1 MNKRLIRFKVMRKSL
16 TGIFLLSFSILF
28 VPSFANSAM
37 SAESIV
43 QSSSNS
49 ITINVNKMPLNKVL
63 SLIEKQCDYVFG
75 YNSNT
80 QNIKNLVTANF
91 HDASITQIL
100 NSILNGTGLKYDIS
114 GRQILIYK
122 QEQAS
127 GTRTV
132 KVAGTVTDEKGQPMP
147 GVSVSVKGTT
157 KGTVTN
163 INGDYSLDVLQGSR
177 IELSFIGYKSI
188 EIKAG
193 ANSNVSLQPDNKLL
207 SEVVVVG
214 YGTMKKSDLT
224 GSVTEINDKNFN
236 KGVVTSPSQMLQG
249 RIAGINVTNN
259 GGEPGGGVTIRVRGS
274 NSIRSGQDPLWV
286 IDGVP
291 LDAST
296 SLQADGGSIQ
306 GVSSASYTNP
316 LNYLNPDDIESISV
330 LKDASAAAIY
340 GSRAANGVILITT
353 KKNTQG
359 KAQVNYSGSM
369 SISYLPKQIDVLS
382 GDEYRAFAKEKGVTI
397 DDLNDNVNW
406 QDEIFRTSFSHNHNI
421 SISGGSATN
430 GYRASANVQDQAG
443 IIKTTDMRKYTGHFY
458 VHQDILNNRV
468 HLEGSLLASHVN
480 NRRAPLGEAGGYEGD
495 LIFSALKNNPTIP
508 VYNEDGSYYQYS
520 PVVRNPLAMLNLT
533 NDCTKTDRILAT
545 AVATVDIC
553 NGLKYKFNY
562 ALDQMNTSR
571 RVTQNQEL
579 NYLPSGGES
588 YVRNVE
594 SKNYLIEN
602 YFTYDLNI
610 GNIHKFN
617 FLAGHSYQKFH
628 DYWYGFSENGY
639 NVSNVDYLY
648 NFAYGNNTKING
660 TSDVVN
666 HELQSFYGRVNYNLM
681 DKYLATVNFRADGS
695 TRFGKNNR
703 YGYFP
708 SVALAWRMSEED
720 FIKKLNVFDNLKL
733 RLGWGLT
740 GNQEIPD
747 KISELKLGTTTG
759 AYLNGTT
766 DITTGVTLTRTP
778 NPDLKWE
785 KTGQWNAGLDFAV
798 LKGRLSGSIDWY
810 YKTTKDVLLQIYS
823 LAPAPTNTIWSNVK
837 DMKIINKGLEINLN
851 AVLVD
856 NADWTWNFGVNF
868 ATNKNDVKN
877 LPMSYI
883 PVGWPAG
890 PGLDGFNGIQ
900 HIMNGQ
906 PIGTFWGYHFLGFD
920 DKGMSIYQTDAD
932 GNKVEKVI
940 GHAQPDFTLN
950 FNTSFRWKNFELS
963 LFFNGVFGNDIY
975 NNLANCLDGLSLF
988 DNGYNITTSARSLKE
1003 SVTNSLDFSDRY
1015 IEDGSYLRLSS
1026 AVLKYTVPLKS
1037 NKWING
1043 LTLSVMGNN
1052 LFCITGYSGYDPEV
1066 DSRRVTDG
1074 IPASGIGWTNYPM
1087 ARSFTLGASI
1097 NF

>member
-1 MNKRLIRFKVMRKSL
+1 MKKNL
-16 TGIFLLSFSILF
+16 TSVVLLSFIMLF
-28 VPSFANSAM
+28 APSFVHSAM
-37 SAESIV
+37 STEYIV
-43 QSSSNS
+43 QQTAKGIS
-49 ITINVNKMPLNKVL
+49 INVKKMPLNKVI
-63 SLIEKQCDYVFG
+63 SLIERQCDYVFG

-80 QNIKNLVTANF
+80 QNIKKLVTANLEG
-91 HDASITQIL
+91 ASISQVLNTIL
-100 NSILNGTGLKYDIS
+100 SGTGLKYEIS
-114 GRQILIYK
+114 GRQILLY
-122 QEQAS
+122 EQGQAPES
-127 GTRTV
+127 KKTEKTS
-132 KVAGTVTDEKGQPMP
+132 GTVTDENGQPMP

-157 KGTVTN
+157 IGTVTDA
-163 INGDYSLDVLQGSR
+163 NGNYSLDVPQGSR
-177 IELSFIGYKSI
+177 VELSFIGYKST
-188 EIKAG
+188 EVKAG
-193 ANSNVSLQPDNKLL
+193 SSVKLSLEPDNELL
-207 SEVVVVG
+207 NEVVVVG

-236 KGVVTSPSQMLQG
+236 KGIVTSPSQMLQG
-249 RIAGINVTNN
+249 RVAGINVTNN
-259 GGEPGGGVTIRVRGS
+259 GGEPGGGVTVRVRGS

-286 IDGVP
+286 VDGVP

-316 LNYLNPDDIESISV
+316 LSYLNPDDIESISV

-353 KKNTQG
+353 KKNSQG
-359 KAQVNYSGSM
+359 KAQVTYSGSM
-369 SISYLPKQIDVLS
+369 SLSYLPKQIDVLS
-382 GDEYRAFAKEKGVTI
+382 GAEYRAFAKEKGVNI
-397 DDLNDNVNW
+397 DDLGGNVNW
-406 QDEIFRTSFSHNHNI
+406 QDEIFRTSFSHDHNI
-421 SISGGSATN
+421 SISGGNASG
-430 GYRASANVQDQAG
+430 GYRASANIQDQAG

-458 VHQDILNNRV
+458 VHQDILDNRV
-468 HLEGSLLASHVN
+468 HLEGSLLASRVN
-480 NRRAPLGEAGGYEGD
+480 NRRAPLGESGGYEGD

-508 VYNEDGSYYQYS
+508 VYKDNGSYYQYS

-533 NDCTKTDRILAT
+533 NDRTKTDRILAT
-545 AVATVDIC
+545 ATATIDIFK
-553 NGLKYKFNY
+553 GLKYKFNY

-579 NYLPSGGES
+579 SYLPSGGES
-588 YVRNVE
+588 YIRNVE

-602 YFTYDLNI
+602 YFTYDFNL
-610 GNIHKFN
+610 GTTQKFN

-639 NVSNVDYLY
+639 DVNGVDYIY

-660 TSDVVN
+660 SSDVVN
-666 HELQSFYGRVNYNLM
+666 HELQSFYGRMNYNFM

-708 SVALAWRMSEED
+708 SVALAWRMNQED

-785 KTGQWNAGLDFAV
+785 KTGQWNVGVDFAV
-798 LKGRLSGSIDWY
+798 LKGRLSGTIDWY

-837 DMKIINKGLEINLN
+837 DMKIINKGLEIGLN
-851 AVLVD
+851 GVVID
-856 NADWTWNFGVNF
+856 NTDWTWDLGVNF
-868 ATNKNDVKN
+868 ATNKNEVKN

-890 PGLDGFNGIQ
+890 PGLDGFSGIQ
-900 HIMNGQ
+900 HIMNGE

-920 DKGMSIYQTDAD
+920 DKGMSKYETDAD

-950 FNTSFRWKNFELS
+950 FNTNLRWKNLELS

-975 NNLANCLDGLSLF
+975 NNLANCIDGLSLF
-988 DNGYNITTSARSLKE
+988 DSGYNITKGARSLPE
-1003 SVTNSLDFSDRY
+1003 SVNNSLDFSDRY
-1015 IEDGSYLRLSS
+1015 IESGSYMRLSS
-1026 AVLKYTVPLKS
+1026 AVLKYNVPLKQ
-1037 NKWING
+1037 NKWIKG
-1043 LTLSVMGNN
+1043 LTLSITGNN
-1052 LFCITGYSGYDPEV
+1052 LFCITNYSGYDPEV

-1074 IPASGIGWTNYPM
+1074 IPAMGIGWTNYPM
-1087 ARSFTLGASI
+1087 ARSFTFGASI